1 MTINFK
7 NLKFV
12 ALFVVIV
19 MVIVI
24 VSFSVA
30 QAAIVPCAP
39 GKCTWCDLMQLIK
52 NVIDFLMYLVIP
64 LSVIMIVIGGIIIM
78 TAAGSTQ
85 RVSQGKEIATAAL
98 VGLLIALLSW
108 IIIDTTLKIISTA
121 PQGSGTAI
129 IKDYGPWNKIKCNP

>member
-1 MTINFK
+1 MKKIILFSILYFLFSTLITEA
-7 NLKFV
+7 
-12 ALFVVIV
+12 AL
-19 MVIVI
+19 
-24 VSFSVA
+24 
-30 QAAIVPCAP
+30 VPCGREGQPA
-39 GKCTWCDLMQLIK
+39 CTWCDLMQLIK

-85 RVSQGKEIATAAL
+85 RVSQGKEIVTAAL
-98 VGLLIALLSW
+98 IGLLIALLSW
-108 IIIDTTLKIISTA
+108 IIIDTILKIISTT